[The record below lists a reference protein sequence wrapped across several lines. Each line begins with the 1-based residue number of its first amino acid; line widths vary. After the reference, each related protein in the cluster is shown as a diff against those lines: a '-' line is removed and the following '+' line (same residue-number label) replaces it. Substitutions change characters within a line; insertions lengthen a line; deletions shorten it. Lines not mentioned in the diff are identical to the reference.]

1 MKYFY
6 LILSILVIMTAAAV
20 PCTADIDPILLNEPN
35 DAVFEC
41 GDDIFVEFLSEPM
54 LTPTLSGRRAVNNFL
69 FFRMEMLFLA
79 DASWNGIDKTS
90 FSVKHTAPDGTEEI
104 YPLDYA
110 STMIGNLKQDL
121 KTLSDTISTTSLFYY
136 NLVFDVNETDRD
148 GWSFLFQ
155 PKERGE
161 QTAFCEIEIPLT
173 VR

>member
-20 PCTADIDPILLNEPN
+20 PCAADIDPILLNEPN

-41 GDDIFVEFLSEPM
+41 GDDIFVEFLSEPV

-79 DASWNGIDKTS
+79 DARWNGIDKTS

-136 NLVFDVNETDRD
+136 NLVFDVNETDRE
-148 GWSFLFQ
+148 GWSFLFA